1 MFPAAQNTKPLLKI
15 STSMLD
21 HQRQEDYFSTIKTR
35 YDAFARN
42 LEACTED
49 GDPLAGKMATL
60 SIEQHMISSTT
71 ASSTIVP
78 RAAATTNASTELS
91 MITMA
96 MRKLREA
103 IVASNRSD
111 TFAATVY
118 LFIIRTAII
127 IGHSESYHPAL
138 LHLIN
143 RLHRVVPLSKAEE
156 KEVVCYFLLD
166 LACRQQD
173 FATAFHIRRAYNC
186 TSTRTDRVMRA
197 LVHGDWV
204 LFQRAKRGAD
214 LHEQHL
220 MQWADEKMASHA
232 LQCMG
237 KSYLSLPRAYVE
249 KSTGMRWEELKDVW
263 KLSWTLDDQTIVIRQ
278 VRKR

>member
-1 MFPAAQNTKPLLKI
+1 MFSTAQETQPLLKL
-15 STSMLD
+15 SSSLLD
-21 HQRQEDYFSTIKTR
+21 HRKQEDYFSTIQTR
-35 YDAFARN
+35 YEAFARN
-42 LEACTED
+42 LEARIED

-60 SIEQHMISSTT
+60 SVEQHVLGSTT
-71 ASSTIVP
+71 SSMRKVP
-78 RAAATTNASTELS
+78 RAAAITTASTELN

-103 IVASNRSD
+103 IVATKRND
-111 TFAATVY
+111 TFAATAY
-118 LFIIRTAII
+118 LFIVRTAII

-143 RLHRVVPLSKAEE
+143 RPHRVIPISRAEE
-156 KEVVCYFLLD
+156 KEIVCYFLLD
-166 LACRQQD
+166 LACRQRD
-173 FATAFHIRRAYNC
+173 FATAFQVGRAYKYR
-186 TSTRTDRVMRA
+186 SMRFDRVMRA

-204 LFQRAKRGAD
+204 LFARAKRGAD

-220 MQWADEKMASHA
+220 MQWADERMAGHA

-237 KSYLSLPRAYVE
+237 KSYLSLPKNYVE
-249 KSTGMRWEELKDVW
+249 QSTGMRWEELKEAK
-263 KLSWTLDDQTIVIRQ
+263 KLSWTLDDHTIVIRQ

>member
-1 MFPAAQNTKPLLKI
+1 MFLTAQKTQPLLKP
-15 STSMLD
+15 SNSMLD
-21 HQRQEDYFSTIKTR
+21 YKKQEDYFNTIKTR
-35 YDAFARN
+35 YEAFTRNSEAR
-42 LEACTED
+42 TED

-60 SIEQHMISSTT
+60 SIGQHAISSTT
-71 ASSTIVP
+71 ASTGKVLRTAKTRTP
-78 RAAATTNASTELS
+78 STELN

-103 IVASNRSD
+103 IVASNRND

-143 RLHRVVPLSKAEE
+143 RLHRALPISEAEE

-173 FATAFHIRRAYNC
+173 FATAFQVGRAHNYR
-186 TSTRTDRVMRA
+186 SARFDRVIRA

-204 LFQRAKRGAD
+204 LFERAKRGAD

-220 MQWADEKMASHA
+220 MQWADERMAGHA

-237 KSYLSLPRAYVE
+237 KSYLSLPKSYVE
-249 KSTGMRWEELKDVW
+249 RSTGMRWEELQEAK
-263 KLSWTLDDQTIVIRQ
+263 KLPWTLDNHTIVIRQ
-278 VRKR
+278 MRKR